1 MKDYSDFG
9 IEIPFGRKSG
19 HIKTFCPKCRDRRHD
34 KRDRSLS
41 VDLDNGVWKCH
52 YCEWVG
58 GLPKERDHM
67 SSLKYQKK
75 EYVKPALKGSALLSE
90 KVLRWFSDRGISM
103 QTLTKMKITE
113 GKEWMPQKGKEVN
126 TIQFNY
132 YLNGELINTKFRTG
146 DKCFKL
152 VSNAEL
158 IPYNLDAIKGTN
170 TAIITEGE
178 CFRGD
183 AEILTSNGFVR
194 FDEYQGEDVAVVDDR
209 LHITFK
215 QPLARIEKPY
225 DGDLIEFK
233 SKYYYSLTT
242 PGHNMV
248 FRNKTTK
255 EFFKKTAEEL
265 EATKAANWDIP
276 CALRWTDST
285 GVDISDEML
294 AFYIAVSADF
304 TIRPWGA
311 LYGAIKKPRK
321 IVRLVDML
329 NKLGIEYS
337 LNRDSRGYAS
347 FYIRPKNVPQGV
359 FKLFPK
365 EWIGK
370 LSTGQCRVI
379 LREIVHWDGNWVK
392 GKHQIEYS
400 SKEYHNASFIQ
411 TIAHMAG
418 YKSTIIKRQNAHGSW
433 YKVSILFSK
442 NHVTTQSLKKQRVY
456 HKGLVYCVQVDT
468 GKIVVRQNGIVSVT
482 GNCDTL
488 SFIECGREDVISV
501 PNGANANLSYLDDYL
516 EEYFDDK
523 ETIYIASDTDTKG
536 VMLRNELLRRFG
548 PERCKV
554 VEYGEGCKDANEHLV
569 KYGKES
575 LLKCLEDATEP
586 KIEGVFAVEDVEKN
600 LDLLYR
606 KGLQRGYTIGF
617 ENFDE
622 LCSFETKRLCILTGV
637 PSCLDGDT
645 LVDMADGSRKRM
657 ADVQVGEYIQTL
669 TEDYYITNKPII
681 NKWDS
686 GEKECYELIT
696 RDGHKI
702 VATGE
707 HRFLTFDGWKQL
719 KDIKA
724 GEFIGSPVGFNGG
737 EQMNEDMLKLLA
749 VWMGDGSKG
758 KTTYTF
764 TNDTPEVI
772 DEVKAICK
780 RNNLRYHQGVGYQH
794 TVCVYT
800 PLKVTLK
807 KYKHSMACWY
817 KKQGYPKEVAI
828 RMAINKSNE
837 KARIR
842 QSLLN
847 PYQELKDL
855 GMYEMNTYTL
865 RVPNKVMRLSND
877 QVAIFLNMLFACDGS
892 FYKGRIESCS
902 VSYNLCKD
910 IQSLLSRF
918 DICSTIREKQ
928 VKYKDE
934 RRPAFT
940 LNIDAYDSVYT
951 FVKMIGI
958 TGKQDRMNDYIK
970 NHKPNIYKTDYIPS
984 SIKEKLTH
992 GKKFYKKHLGIIM
1005 SMNQK
1010 SKVRVN
1016 RKMVIDCARLQED
1029 GEQIIAQLNRGCRWK
1044 EIKSITPVGKRQTY
1058 DMEIADTHNFF
1069 ANGIVTHNSG
1079 KSAFLNF
1086 IAIRMN
1092 MLYDWKFAFFS
1103 PESMPIDYQVST
1115 LIEIITGKKFGEQTM
1130 PWVEYE
1136 EAKKYCNDNFFFI
1149 YPETY
1154 TLGNILDKARSLV
1167 RRKGI
1172 KALVIDP
1179 YNRVESE
1186 QDYRK
1191 SETQHISS
1199 VLDQLTNFAQ
1209 QNDVLV
1215 FLMAHPTK
1223 MPKNPDGKFQ
1233 VPTLYDI
1240 SGSANFYNKA
1250 DFGITIHRDKEFG
1263 WTEVHVQK
1271 VKYRHLGQGGMTKF
1285 KYNLRNSRYVPLEDG
1300 IEPHWDNEN
1309 YLAQKANT
1317 LTNYTMFEPNT
1328 DFDNDLPF

>member
-1 MKDYSDFG
+1 MAKDYSDFG
-9 IEIPFGRKSG
+9 IEIPYGRKSG
-19 HIKTFCPKCRDRRHD
+19 HIKVFCPKCRDQRSN

-41 VDLDNGVWKCH
+41 VDLDKGVWKCH
-52 YCEWVG
+52 YCGWAS
-58 GLPKERDHM
+58 GLPTQRGYE

-103 QTLTKMKITE
+103 QTLTKMNITE

-132 YLNGELINTKFRTG
+132 FLEGELINTKFRTG

-158 IPYNLDAIKGTN
+158 IPYNLDAIKGSN
-170 TAIITEGE
+170 TALITEGE
-178 CFRGD
+178 AD
-183 AEILTSNGFVR
+183 A
-194 FDEYQGEDVAVVDDR
+194 
-209 LHITFK
+209 
-215 QPLARIEKPY
+215 
-225 DGDLIEFK
+225 
-233 SKYYYSLTT
+233 
-242 PGHNMV
+242 
-248 FRNKTTK
+248 
-255 EFFKKTAEEL
+255 
-265 EATKAANWDIP
+265 
-276 CALRWTDST
+276 
-285 GVDISDEML
+285 
-294 AFYIAVSADF
+294 
-304 TIRPWGA
+304 
-311 LYGAIKKPRK
+311 
-321 IVRLVDML
+321 
-329 NKLGIEYS
+329 
-337 LNRDSRGYAS
+337 
-347 FYIRPKNVPQGV
+347 
-359 FKLFPK
+359 
-365 EWIGK
+365 
-370 LSTGQCRVI
+370 
-379 LREIVHWDGNWVK
+379 
-392 GKHQIEYS
+392 
-400 SKEYHNASFIQ
+400 
-411 TIAHMAG
+411 
-418 YKSTIIKRQNAHGSW
+418 
-433 YKVSILFSK
+433 
-442 NHVTTQSLKKQRVY
+442 
-456 HKGLVYCVQVDT
+456 
-468 GKIVVRQNGIVSVT
+468 
-482 GNCDTL
+482 L
-488 SFIECGREDVISV
+488 SFIECGREDAISV

-523 ETIYIASDTDTKG
+523 EIIYIATDTDTKG
-536 VMLRNELLRRFG
+536 VMLREELLRRFG

-575 LLKCLEDATEP
+575 LLQCLENATEP
-586 KIEGVFAVEDVEKN
+586 KIEGVFHIEDVEKP

-606 KGLQRGYTIGF
+606 KGMQRGYTIGF

-637 PSCLDGDT
+637 PSCLDGDS

-657 ADVQVGEYIQTL
+657 ADVQVGEYVQTL
-669 TEDYYITNKPII
+669 TEDYYITNNLII

-828 RMAINKSNE
+828 RMAINKANE

-892 FYKGRIESCS
+892 FYRGEVEYCS
-902 VSYNLCKD
+902 VSRRLCED
-910 IQSLLSRF
+910 IQVLLARF
-918 DICSTIREKQ
+918 DINCTIRQKQ
-928 VKYKDE
+928 VKYKDT
-934 RRPAFT
+934 RRTAYT
-940 LNIDAYDSVYT
+940 LTIDAYDSVYT

-984 SIKEKLTH
+984 SIKKKLAH
-992 GKKFYKKHLGIIM
+992 GVKFYKKQLGFTIA
-1005 SMNQK
+1005 MNDK
-1010 SKVRVN
+1010 TKVRVN

-1029 GEQIIAQLNRGCRWK
+1029 GEQIIAQLDRGCRWK

-1086 IAIRMN
+1086 IAVRMN

-1103 PESMPIDYQVST
+1103 PESMPIDYHVST
-1115 LIEIITGKKFGEQTM
+1115 LIEIITGKKFGEQTLS
-1130 PWVEYE
+1130 WVEYE
-1136 EAKKYCNDNFFFI
+1136 EAKKYANDNFFFI
-1149 YPETY
+1149 YPESY
-1154 TLGNILDKARSLV
+1154 TMGNILDKARSLV
-1167 RRKGI
+1167 RKKGI

-1186 QDYRK
+1186 QDYRQ

-1250 DFGITIHRDKEFG
+1250 DFGITVHRDKEFG

-1271 VKYRHLGQGGMTKF
+1271 VKYRHLGQGGIAKF
-1285 KYNLRNSRYVPLEDG
+1285 KYNLFNSRYVPLEDG
-1300 IEPHWDNEN
+1300 IDPHWDTSN
-1309 YLAQKANT
+1309 YLANKANSA
-1317 LTNYTMFEPNT
+1317 TMSSVFEPNT

>member
-1 MKDYSDFG
+1 MAKDYSDFG
-9 IEIPFGRKSG
+9 IEIPYGRKSG
-19 HIKTFCPKCRDRRHD
+19 HIKVFCPKCRDQRSN

-41 VDLDNGVWKCH
+41 VDLDKGVWKCH
-52 YCEWVG
+52 YCGWAS
-58 GLPKERDHM
+58 GLPTQRGYE

-75 EYVKPALKGSALLSE
+75 EYIKPVLKGSALLSE

-132 YLNGELINTKFRTG
+132 FLEGELINTKFRTG

-194 FDEYQGEDVAVVDDR
+194 FDEYQGEDVAVVDDK

-248 FRNKTTK
+248 FRNQNTK
-255 EFFKKTAEEL
+255 ELFKKTAEEL
-265 EATKAANWDIP
+265 EATKRVNWDIP

-337 LNRDSRGYAS
+337 LSRDSRGYAS

-392 GKHQIEYS
+392 GKKQIEYS
-400 SKEYHNASFIQ
+400 TKEYHNASFIQ
-411 TIAHMAG
+411 TVAHMAG

-433 YKVSILFSK
+433 YKVSILFTK
-442 NHVTTQSLKKQRVY
+442 NHVTTQCLKTQRIP

-482 GNCDTL
+482 GNCDAL

-523 ETIYIASDTDTKG
+523 ETIYIATDTDTKG
-536 VMLRNELLRRFG
+536 VMLREELLRRFG

-575 LLKCLEDATEP
+575 LLQCLENATEP
-586 KIEGVFAVEDVEKN
+586 KIEGVFHIEDVEKP

-606 KGLQRGYTIGF
+606 KGMQRGYTIGF

-637 PSCLDGDT
+637 PS
-645 LVDMADGSRKRM
+645 
-657 ADVQVGEYIQTL
+657 
-669 TEDYYITNKPII
+669 
-681 NKWDS
+681 
-686 GEKECYELIT
+686 
-696 RDGHKI
+696 
-702 VATGE
+702 
-707 HRFLTFDGWKQL
+707 
-719 KDIKA
+719 
-724 GEFIGSPVGFNGG
+724 
-737 EQMNEDMLKLLA
+737 
-749 VWMGDGSKG
+749 
-758 KTTYTF
+758 
-764 TNDTPEVI
+764 
-772 DEVKAICK
+772 
-780 RNNLRYHQGVGYQH
+780 
-794 TVCVYT
+794 
-800 PLKVTLK
+800 
-807 KYKHSMACWY
+807 
-817 KKQGYPKEVAI
+817 
-828 RMAINKSNE
+828 
-837 KARIR
+837 
-842 QSLLN
+842 
-847 PYQELKDL
+847 
-855 GMYEMNTYTL
+855 
-865 RVPNKVMRLSND
+865 
-877 QVAIFLNMLFACDGS
+877 
-892 FYKGRIESCS
+892 
-902 VSYNLCKD
+902 
-910 IQSLLSRF
+910 
-918 DICSTIREKQ
+918 
-928 VKYKDE
+928 
-934 RRPAFT
+934 
-940 LNIDAYDSVYT
+940 
-951 FVKMIGI
+951 
-958 TGKQDRMNDYIK
+958 
-970 NHKPNIYKTDYIPS
+970 
-984 SIKEKLTH
+984 
-992 GKKFYKKHLGIIM
+992 
-1005 SMNQK
+1005 
-1010 SKVRVN
+1010 
-1016 RKMVIDCARLQED
+1016 
-1029 GEQIIAQLNRGCRWK
+1029 
-1044 EIKSITPVGKRQTY
+1044 
-1058 DMEIADTHNFF
+1058 
-1069 ANGIVTHNSG
+1069 SG
-1079 KSAFLNF
+1079 KSAWLNF
-1086 IAIRMN
+1086 IAVRMN

-1103 PESMPIDYQVST
+1103 PESMPIDYHVST
-1115 LIEIITGKKFGEQTM
+1115 LIEIITGKKFGEQTLS
-1130 PWVEYE
+1130 WVEYE
-1136 EAKKYCNDNFFFI
+1136 EAKRYANDNFFFI
-1149 YPETY
+1149 YPESY
-1154 TLGNILDKARSLV
+1154 TMGNILDKARSLV
-1167 RRKGI
+1167 RKKGI

-1186 QDYRK
+1186 QDYRQ
-1191 SETQHISS
+1191 SETQHISK

-1250 DFGITIHRDKEFG
+1250 DFGITVHRDKEFG
-1263 WTEVHVQK
+1263 WTEIHVQK
-1271 VKYRHLGQGGMTKF
+1271 VKYRHLGQGGIAKF
-1285 KYNLRNSRYVPLEDG
+1285 KYNLFNSRYVPLEDG
-1300 IEPHWDNEN
+1300 IDPHWDTSN
-1309 YLAQKANT
+1309 YLANKANSA
-1317 LTNYTMFEPNT
+1317 TMSSVFEPNT